1 MSEKLTLGHSEV
13 AFPVW
18 PICQKF
24 NRRYIELDDK
34 LEQRATPSPSEFKSY
49 WDMVNERMETAT
61 ITIVF
66 AASFLDQFIYKYGCD
81 YFGIEDCEKDFD
93 RLSLRAKWLKIPARA
108 VGKNIPESSPA
119 IVMLGE
125 LVQVRHKIIHYRVF
139 DMGTEVTPAFDKTE
153 WLAKLTHK
161 CARNTVT
168 TVKSLMEELGKIDSR
183 QGFQKFLKN
192 FLAK

>member
-34 LEQRATPSPSEFKSY
+34 LEQRANPSPSEFKDY
-49 WDMVNERMETAT
+49 WNSVGERMEAAT

-66 AASFLDQFIYKYGCD
+66 AASFLDLFIYKYGCN

-93 RLSLRAKWLKIPARA
+93 RLSLRTKWLKIPARA
-108 VGKNIPESSPA
+108 VGKSIPE
-119 IVMLGE
+119 
-125 LVQVRHKIIHYRVF
+125 
-139 DMGTEVTPAFDKTE
+139 
-153 WLAKLTHK
+153 
-161 CARNTVT
+161 N
-168 TVKSLMEELGKIDSR
+168 
-183 QGFQKFLKN
+183 
-192 FLAK
+192 